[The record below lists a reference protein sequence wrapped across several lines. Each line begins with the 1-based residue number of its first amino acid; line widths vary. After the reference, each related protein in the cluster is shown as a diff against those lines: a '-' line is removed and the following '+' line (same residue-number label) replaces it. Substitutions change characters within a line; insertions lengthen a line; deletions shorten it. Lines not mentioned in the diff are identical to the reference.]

1 MFEIK
6 GFVFWFKS
14 NKKIEVKTWLNN
26 IITKSKG
33 TVIVIKSDSL
43 CQFNNARF
51 TRVPVTVLSR
61 QV

>member
-6 GFVFWFKS
+6 GFVFWLKV
-14 NKKIEVKTWLNN
+14 KKIEVKTWHNN

-51 TRVPVTVLSR
+51 TTVPVTVLSR